1 MYKISKQKLCM
12 RMVQAGLGS
21 YKELSKVSGVSV
33 NTLSRSNNGGSAK
46 LTTIQ
51 TLAAALRCDPAD
63 LLEEG

>member
-1 MYKISKQKLCM
+1 MYRISKQKLCT

-51 TLAAALRCDPAD
+51 ALAAALRCDPAE
-63 LLEEG
+63 LLEEA